1 MHFSFAGSEFPNGV
15 AVVITG
21 NDTAVVLWTPATFMT
36 CDFLIVEYSVKSWLT
51 NGTGG
56 YTTVNTLGTNV
67 VLRGLM
73 PNAEYSVSVV
83 AIDSNGDTSAFS
95 ASTLFNVTPATKA
108 SKTVFKLHHNL
119 LTLPN
124 DCSAVLI

>member
-1 MHFSFAGSEFPNGV
+1 MHFSFTESEFSTGV

-36 CDFLIVEYSVKSWLT
+36 CDFLIVKYSVKSWLA

-56 YTTVNTLGTNV
+56 YTTVYTLGTNV
-67 VLRGLM
+67 VFRGLV

-95 ASTLFNVTPATKA
+95 ASTLFNVTPATKP
-108 SKTVFKLHHNL
+108 SKTVFTLHHNL
-119 LTLPN
+119 LTLPHN
-124 DCSAVLI
+124 CSAVVI